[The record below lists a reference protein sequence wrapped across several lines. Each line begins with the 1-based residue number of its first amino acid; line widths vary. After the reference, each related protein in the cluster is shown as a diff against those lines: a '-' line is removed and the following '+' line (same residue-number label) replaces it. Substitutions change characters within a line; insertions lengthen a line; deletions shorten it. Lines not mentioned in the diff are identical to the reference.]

1 MSYHI
6 TIRKKVEFSETDMAG
21 IVHFSNYFRYVE
33 IAEAAL
39 FEAADYPLIHRTQD
53 FSEGWPRVRA
63 SCDFREPLYFGNECE
78 VYLEVVELKI
88 KAIEFKFRMHRLDP
102 EGDPVLVAKGKMTTV
117 YARLLKGGNAMESK
131 TLPPELV
138 EKITPPGQPVV

>member
-1 MSYHI
+1 MSHQI
-6 TIRKKVEFSETDMAG
+6 TIRRNVEFSETDMAG

-39 FEAADYPLIHRTQD
+39 FEAAGYPLIQRTRD
-53 FSEGWPRVRA
+53 CAEGWPRVRA

-88 KAIEFKFRMHRLDP
+88 KAIEFKFRIHRLDP
-102 EGDPVLVAKGKMTTV
+102 ESDPILVAKGKMTTV
-117 YARLLKGGNAMESK
+117 YARLLSGGNAMESK

-138 EKITPPGQPVV
+138 KKIAPPGQPDL